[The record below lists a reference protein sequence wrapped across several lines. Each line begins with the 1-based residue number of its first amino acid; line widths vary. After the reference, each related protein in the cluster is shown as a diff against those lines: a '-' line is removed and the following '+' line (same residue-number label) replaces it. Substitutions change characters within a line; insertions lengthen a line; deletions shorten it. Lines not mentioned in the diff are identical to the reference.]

1 MSGSINGSGNAIV
14 VPIDSKVT
22 SLKELKGQTIS
33 VPFASTAHGLLLRAI
48 QAEGW
53 QLDKDIKVIAQAPEV
68 AGPAL
73 KVIKLLHMLTSYHL
87 ESYLLTKVLPK
98 IYDGSQAKSPTFH
111 GSLASKDYA
120 QQHPEVIKAYL
131 QATIEANR
139 LIREQPEKYSELIA
153 EKQVF
158 LPKLFIYF
166 MAL

>member
-1 MSGSINGSGNAIV
+1 SGNAIV

-73 KVIKLLHMLTSYHL
+73 KSHKISAHADFVPFGELFAYQGFAK
-87 ESYLLTKVLPK
+87 K

-111 GSLASKDYA
+111 GS
-120 QQHPEVIKAYL
+120 
-131 QATIEANR
+131 
-139 LIREQPEKYSELIA
+139 
-153 EKQVF
+153 
-158 LPKLFIYF
+158 
-166 MAL
+166 

>member
-73 KVIKLLHMLTSYHL
+73 KVIKFLHMLTSYHL
-87 ESYLLTKVLPK
+87 VSYLLTKVLPK
-98 IYDGSQAKSPTFH
+98 N
-111 GSLASKDYA
+111 L
-120 QQHPEVIKAYL
+120 
-131 QATIEANR
+131 
-139 LIREQPEKYSELIA
+139 
-153 EKQVF
+153 
-158 LPKLFIYF
+158 
-166 MAL
+166 

>member
-73 KVIKLLHMLTSYHL
+73 KVIRLLHMLTSYHL
-87 ESYLLTKVLPK
+87 ESYLLTKVLLK
-98 IYDGSQAKSPTFH
+98 N
-111 GSLASKDYA
+111 L
-120 QQHPEVIKAYL
+120 
-131 QATIEANR
+131 
-139 LIREQPEKYSELIA
+139 
-153 EKQVF
+153 
-158 LPKLFIYF
+158 
-166 MAL
+166 